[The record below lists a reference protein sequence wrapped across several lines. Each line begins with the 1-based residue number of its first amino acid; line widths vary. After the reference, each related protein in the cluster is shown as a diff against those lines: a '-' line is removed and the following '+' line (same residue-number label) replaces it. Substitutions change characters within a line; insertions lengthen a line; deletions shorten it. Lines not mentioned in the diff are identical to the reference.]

1 MATTL
6 KKYLIIFAI
15 ILVAIFFLQKI
26 KWLPS
31 FGNLFKSKPVTID
44 NTPILIK
51 EINNLAQLITIT
63 SFDEIVID
71 SAKRSERLPG
81 TFLPPPD
88 AKIVLIAKGKV
99 MAGVDLK
106 KLRDEDIRVKK
117 DSIRI
122 MFPPVQILNTI
133 LNPSDFE
140 TFDETGSWSSE
151 EVTQIKV
158 RMREKIV
165 QRAVAQ
171 NLLPKAAERCKI
183 IMENFLRNAGAKN
196 IEITFRDQSP

>member
-1 MATTL
+1 MTIFIR
-6 KKYLIIFAI
+6 KYLII
-15 ILVAIFFLQKI
+15 VAILFVTIFIFQKLN
-26 KWLPS
+26 WLPS
-31 FGNLFKSKPVTID
+31 FGNFFKSKSIEID

-51 EINNLAQLITIT
+51 EINNLSQLITII

-71 SAKRSERLPG
+71 SIKRSERLPG
-81 TFLPPPD
+81 TFLLPPD

-106 KLRDEDIRVKK
+106 KLRDDDIWVKK

-122 MFPPVQILNTI
+122 LFPPVQILNTI

-140 TFDETGSWSSE
+140 TFDEIGTWSSD

-158 RMREKIV
+158 RMRDKIIH
-165 QRAVAQ
+165 RAIQQ
-171 NLLPKAAERCKI
+171 NLLSKAAERCKI
-183 IMENFLRNAGAKN
+183 IMENFLNNVGYKN
-196 IEITFRDQSP
+196 IEIVFNDQSP